1 MLRCG
6 DDDDGGAARAR
17 PPVTL
22 SRRLVHLVI
31 ALPFTPSPSL
41 PLNSNDSLPEKSA
54 MSA

>member
-31 ALPFTPSPSL
+31 ALPFLLSL
-41 PLNSNDSLPEKSA
+41 PLPTQMTLPEKSA